1 MVELMIYKLQDMVL
15 LGLDYV
21 YYILKIQKEN

>member
-1 MVELMIYKLQDMVL
+1 MVEQMIYKLQDMVL

-21 YYILKIQKEN
+21 YHILKIQKEN